1 MTRPFAVIGIPGH
14 RRVALFQAAL
24 AAQGAPPARV
34 IGWAE
39 VIADARAAL
48 RGVDGAILRIDAAGE
63 DDGVE
68 RALIRRGEAAWPAV
82 SAAELARIPVE
93 RGRIVAPRQQHA
105 GFGLVL
111 EEIAAALAGRD
122 VVVPQPPAAIALL
135 FDKRRTSA
143 LWRGLGVPVPDAV
156 EAVRDPDDLR
166 ARMEARG
173 WPSVYVKLASGS
185 SAACLAVFVHRAAGE
200 HVMTTIE
207 DTGAA
212 RYHSRRIQRIADR
225 GRIDRVLGF
234 ILGEGAQVERA
245 VPKARLARRY
255 IDCRVLTV
263 DGEPA
268 FTVVRGATHPIT
280 NLNLGGQRGDLAA
293 LRAAVPGEAWDA
305 AMASCRAVQASSG
318 AFHVGVDV
326 LFEPGFRR
334 HRILEGNA
342 FGDLLPNLERDGV
355 DVYGWQIRRL
365 IAQGGR
371 S

>member
-24 AAQGAPPARV
+24 AAQGLPPARV

-39 VIADARAAL
+39 VIADAGAAL
-48 RGVDGAILRIDAAGE
+48 RGIDGAILRIDAAGE

-68 RALIRRGEAAWPAV
+68 RALIRRGAAWGAIT
-82 SAAELARIPVE
+82 AAELARIPVE
-93 RGRIVAPRQQHA
+93 LGRIVAPRQQHA
-105 GFGLVL
+105 GFVAVL
-111 EEIAAALAGRD
+111 EEIAAVIAGRD
-122 VVVPQPPAAIALL
+122 LVVPQPPAAIALL

-143 LWRGLGVPVPDAV
+143 LWRGLGVPVP
-156 EAVRDPDDLR
+156 EAIEDVRDPDDLR
-166 ARMEARG
+166 AQMEARG
-173 WPSVYVKLASGS
+173 WGSVYVKLASGS

-207 DTGAA
+207 DTGQA
-212 RYHSRRIQRIADR
+212 RYHSRRIQRLADR
-225 GRIDRVLGF
+225 ARIDRTLAF

-255 IDCRVLTV
+255 VDCRVLTV

-293 LRAAVPGEAWDA
+293 LRAAVPPDAWQA
-305 AMASCRAVQASSG
+305 AMASCRTVQASSG

-342 FGDLLPNLERDGV
+342 FGDLLPNLSRDGV

-365 IAQGGR
+365 RAR
-371 S
+371 